1 MSPHWSPLTKQ
12 IVVISGLVGLVWLFS
27 RFSQIL
33 GPLVVAIL
41 LAYFLNIPIHWLVRR
56 TGWPRIGVIVGVY
69 VVFLLLLILAPAL
82 LTPRIVALV
91 RSLAGLIAQLAQ
103 ELGQRSLQ
111 PVQVMPGVQIEFA
124 RLYEQLS
131 GAIQALLSPAATG
144 ALSLVFT
151 VASSLLWLGFVLV
164 VSFWLVKDYPLFVR
178 YITDRIPSEYRGE
191 LLRLGRE
198 LAMVWDGFIRGQ
210 LSVGIVVGLFL
221 AAVLSLIGMPN
232 GVALGLFAGL
242 MELVPTIG
250 PTFAGALATLAAF
263 FLGSTYLPLSNSWF
277 AVLVALIFIL
287 TFQLDSVF
295 LIPRLVGQRV
305 RLHPL
310 VVFIG
315 LIAGAQVAGVLGI
328 LLASPTIA
336 SLRVI
341 ISYVIAKLLDR
352 EPFEP
357 LPAPPDLAAQ
367 WRELLRERGIE
378 VLLFDLDGTLVETDD
393 VVVRMW
399 ATRVAPLKRVIPAL
413 EPEQAIRW
421 VIGRMEGPASL
432 ALTLLDR
439 LAWDEQGLDWAE
451 QLHRKLA
458 RRPPEAFVAVPGA
471 VEAIRL
477 LRTRYR
483 LGIVT
488 TRRLADV
495 KQFLRQEGLEEC
507 FEVIV
512 ARDTYP
518 LLKPHPGPILY
529 AAQMLG
535 VKVDR
540 CVVIGDTMMDIAAA
554 QAAGAL
560 SIGVLSGFGQRDDL
574 AQADLV
580 VSSVFEL
587 LDWML
592 MNGISPSARPHGP
605 KGTNGLLS

>member
-1 MSPHWSPLTKQ
+1 MSPRWSPLTKQ
-12 IVVISGLVGLVWLFS
+12 IVTISGLVGLIWLIS

-33 GPLVVAIL
+33 GPLMMAII
-41 LAYFLNIPIHWLVRR
+41 LAYFLNIPVRWLVRR
-56 TGWPRIGVIVGVY
+56 TGWPRTGVVIGVYIA
-69 VVFLLLLILAPAL
+69 FLLLLILAPAL
-82 LTPRIVALV
+82 LTPRVVTLV
-91 RSLAGLIAQLAQ
+91 RSLAGLVAQLAQ
-103 ELGQRSLQ
+103 ELGRLSLQ
-111 PVQVMPGVQIEFA
+111 PIQVMPGVQVEFA

-151 VASSLLWLGFVLV
+151 IASSLLWLGFVLV
-164 VSFWLVKDYPLFVR
+164 VSFWLVKDYPLLIR
-178 YITDRIPSEYRGE
+178 YVTDRIPSEYRGE
-191 LLRLGRE
+191 LVRLGRE
-198 LAMVWDGFIRGQ
+198 LVMVWDGFVRGQ

-221 AAVLSLIGMPN
+221 AVVLSLIGMPN

-250 PTFAGALATLAAF
+250 PTVAGVLATLAAF
-263 FLGSTYLPLSNSWF
+263 FLGSTYLPLNNTWF
-277 AVLVALIFIL
+277 ALLVALIFIL

-295 LIPRLVGQRV
+295 LIPRFVGRRV

-341 ISYVIAKLLDR
+341 VSYVIAKLLDR

-357 LPAPPDLAAQ
+357 LPSPPDLAAQ

-393 VVVRMW
+393 VVVRTW
-399 ATRVAPLKRVIPAL
+399 ARRVAPLKRMIPAL
-413 EPEQAIRW
+413 EPERAVRW
-421 VIGRMEGPASL
+421 IVGRLEGPASL
-432 ALTLLDR
+432 ALLVLDR
-439 LAWDEQGLDWAE
+439 LAWDEQALDWAE
-451 QLHRKLA
+451 WLTRQLA
-458 RRPPEAFVAVPGA
+458 RRPPEALVAVPGA
-471 VEAIRL
+471 VETIRH

-518 LLKPHPGPILY
+518 LLKPHPGPVLH

-535 VKVDR
+535 VKAER
-540 CVVIGDTMMDIAAA
+540 CALVGDTMMDIAAA
-554 QAAGAL
+554 QAAGAV

-580 VSSVFEL
+580 VDSVFDL
-587 LDWML
+587 LDWMF
-592 MNGISPSARPHGP
+592 MDGAQVSARPHSPEGA
-605 KGTNGLLS
+605 NGLLS